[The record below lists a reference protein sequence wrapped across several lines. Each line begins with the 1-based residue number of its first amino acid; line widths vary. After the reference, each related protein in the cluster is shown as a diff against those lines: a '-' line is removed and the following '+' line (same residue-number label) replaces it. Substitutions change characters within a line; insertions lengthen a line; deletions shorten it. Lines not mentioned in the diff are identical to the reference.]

1 MAVPQL
7 LVLGSL
13 VLGVV
18 GTATATDL
26 VSLREIAHAVDLPL
40 ISGALILAREAMP
53 SSVAHLLEPLVGLV
67 GMSVLAAPLVARTVR
82 ALRSPRA
89 SVQRTPRLRLAALA
103 TTL

>member
-26 VSLREIAHAVDLPL
+26 VSLRAIAHTVDLPL
-40 ISGALILAREAMP
+40 ISGAIILAREAMP
-53 SSVAHLLEPLVGLV
+53 SGVAHLLEPLAALA
-67 GMSVLAAPLVARTVR
+67 GMSALAVPLLARTLR
-82 ALRSPRA
+82 ARA
-89 SVQRTPRLRLAALA
+89 SAQGAPRLRLAALA